1 MMDAEQIDMFTSLP
15 TRRAVAGPTT
25 APLLRSR
32 AQVPKLGSPSPS
44 LSSALS
50 GLPRRVS
57 SRCLEGKM
65 LHRRTRDTARMAR
78 QSHNNTPSEAS
89 FLPPPHCLRQLPRTD
104 AEPFNGGLDHPR
116 KTIPTLGWSALA
128 MCLTKI
134 QNCTPILRRAR
145 GCKRDALSWLLELL

>member
-25 APLLRSR
+25 APLFVPEPKSRSLD
-32 AQVPKLGSPSPS
+32 P
-44 LSSALS
+44 
-50 GLPRRVS
+50 PRR
-57 SRCLEGKM
+57 RCLLLCRACQDASPADVWKEKCCTAGPV
-65 LHRRTRDTARMAR
+65 TRPGWPARVTT
-78 QSHNNTPSEAS
+78 TPLQRHPFS
-89 FLPPPHCLRQLPRTD
+89 PPHCLRQLPRTD

-145 GCKRDALSWLLELL
+145 DCKRDALSLLLELL